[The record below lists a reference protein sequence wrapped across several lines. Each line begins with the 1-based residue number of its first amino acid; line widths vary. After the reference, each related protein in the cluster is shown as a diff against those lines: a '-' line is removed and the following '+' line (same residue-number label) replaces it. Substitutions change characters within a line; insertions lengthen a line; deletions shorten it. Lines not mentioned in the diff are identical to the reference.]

1 MFRELT
7 SGEVRDIY
15 NRYMKQDFPPQEL
28 KPLKNIERMRERGEY
43 SCYGSFEDGRLKAYA
58 FVAEPRGGGMVLL
71 DYLAAVSDERSAG
84 HGSRMLGFLREAC
97 AEKGGILIEAEDPA
111 FAADEADG
119 GIRRRRI
126 RFYDKNG
133 SRDTGVRAVVF
144 ATEYVILHLGKELV
158 RPEQI
163 LREYETIYRMMVPEP
178 HYSRNIRVSM
188 EK

>member
-97 AEKGGILIEAEDPA
+97 AEKAE
-111 FAADEADG
+111 
-119 GIRRRRI
+119 
-126 RFYDKNG
+126 
-133 SRDTGVRAVVF
+133 S
-144 ATEYVILHLGKELV
+144 
-158 RPEQI
+158 
-163 LREYETIYRMMVPEP
+163 
-178 HYSRNIRVSM
+178 
-188 EK
+188 

>member
-7 SGEVRDIY
+7 SDEVRDIY

-84 HGSRMLGFLREAC
+84 HGSRMLGFLREDC
-97 AEKGGILIEAEDPA
+97 AGKGGILIEAEDPA

-119 GIRRRRI
+119 EIRRRRI

-158 RPEQI
+158 RP
-163 LREYETIYRMMVPEP
+163 
-178 HYSRNIRVSM
+178 
-188 EK
+188 

>member
-7 SGEVRDIY
+7 SDEVRDIY

-84 HGSRMLGFLREAC
+84 HGSRMLGFLRE
-97 AEKGGILIEAEDPA
+97 DWT
-111 FAADEADG
+111 FDG
-119 GIRRRRI
+119 VHLNVQGCQ
-126 RFYDKNG
+126 
-133 SRDTGVRAVVF
+133 AWL
-144 ATEYVILHLGKELV
+144 EY
-158 RPEQI
+158 
-163 LREYETIYRMMVPEP
+163 LRTHPVGEVPEEQMAEEQTP
-178 HYSRNIRVSM
+178 
-188 EK
+188 